1 MILEKWK
8 QSDAYYI
15 GSSHSSRGEI
25 CQDRTYSL
33 INNGVHAIA
42 LADGAGSKEYSHLGS
57 EFVTRKVCELL
68 TENFYEY
75 LLYCEKR
82 GVSEEEYNN
91 NNKKLSKM
99 IIDELLKGLNKISV
113 EKNISIFDLS
123 STLLFYA
130 MKDNYYIQGHIGDGV
145 IGLLINTNGTT
156 DVKVASEPKNGDQ
169 PNITFFITDPDSY
182 ENLRI
187 EGGTNHEVNG
197 VILIS
202 DGTQELLYNGV
213 IFHES
218 TSKIFEKF
226 NYVTPKEFREILTI
240 FLKETASKVTDDDLS
255 INILY
260 KESLNTNDSISDEYI
275 NYFLDNV
282 YSKEQFI
289 TISQYSFLIKEYIPI
304 MKKDFQESKDVRE
317 YLLWT

>member
-1 MILEKWK
+1 MIIEKWK
-8 QSDAYYI
+8 QSDATYI
-15 GSSHSSRGEI
+15 GSSHSSRGEV
-25 CQDRTYSL
+25 CQDRTFSL

-42 LADGAGSKEYSHLGS
+42 LADGAGSKEQSHLGS
-57 EFVTRKVCELL
+57 EFVTRRVCELL
-68 TENFYEY
+68 TENFNEY
-75 LLYCEKR
+75 LLLCEKR
-82 GVSEEEYNN
+82 GITEEEH
-91 NNKKLSKM
+91 KKNITKLTKM

-145 IGLLINTNGTT
+145 IGLLINDNGTE
-156 DVKVASEPKNGDQ
+156 DIKVGSEPKNGDQ

-187 EGGTNHEVNG
+187 QGGTNYGING
-197 VILIS
+197 VILIR

-213 IFHES
+213 VFHES
-218 TSKIFEKF
+218 TPKIFEKF
-226 NYVTPKEFREILTI
+226 NYVTPKVFREILTA

-260 KESLNTNDSISDEYI
+260 KESLDTNDSISDEYV

-282 YSKEQFI
+282 FSKEQFV
-289 TISQYSFLIKEYIPI
+289 TISRYSFFIKEYIPI
-304 MKKDFQESKDVRE
+304 MKKDFHEPKDVRE